1 MKTIFKSYGMFTN
14 QELEQYEKEVL
25 EYCKN
30 NEIDNPNEAEITD
43 MMYRWV
49 DYDYEDEEVNLNK
62 EIDGKILCIATIG
75 RWDGRH
81 QGYKVLGNNL
91 KDILWSFGCDDFHL
105 YYDGFNIR
113 GLGYHHDGRNSVE
126 YREIRTDRCI
136 DRLLDIIYSGE
147 VITRQLLNYYTKSL
161 RPYVKEIYGW

>member
-1 MKTIFKSYGMFTN
+1 MKTIFKTYGMLKSN
-14 QELEQYEKEVL
+14 ELKQIEHNAKEYL
-25 EYCKN
+25 
-30 NEIDNPNEAEITD
+30 NEIGSDATEGAIYEYVNNC
-43 MMYRWV
+43 V
-49 DYDYEDEEVNLNK
+49 NFDYEDEEVNLNK